1 MSLSTIKKLT
11 PANYSI
17 WKFQLIPHFLENG
30 INMEDEDISKEKN
43 AIALRMIRS
52 SVSEEVIPFI
62 ENVEDARDTWNI
74 LRANYDVVDEESKFS
89 KIIELFSQRKDMND
103 SLTRYVSKKK
113 QIFTQINTI
122 KREDN

>member
-1 MSLSTIKKLT
+1 
-11 PANYSI
+11 
-17 WKFQLIPHFLENG
+17 
-30 INMEDEDISKEKN
+30 MESEDITSEKN

-62 ENVEDARDTWNI
+62 ENVEDARETWNI

-89 KIIELFSQRKDMND
+89 KIIKLFSQRKDMND